1 MSSSIT
7 LPPPYPV
14 KVHSYLPLSSST
26 SSPAHPLQAYEHL
39 PDYDAQAS
47 PPSTQPPPN
56 VLVFI
61 GGLGDGP
68 HTIPYVRHL
77 ATYLSSSSNNNNNTP
92 ATASGSPA
100 PRYRVFEARLTSAF
114 SAFGYGSL
122 AQDARELAALV
133 RHLRGPLVGARRVVL
148 MGHSTGCQDCLEYVG
163 REGWA
168 EEGEGLKVDG
178 LVLQGPVSD
187 REAIGMTEDKR
198 EVEAALRVAER
209 MVREGRGGEVMA
221 TGEMPSGWRGSPV
234 TAYRWASLA
243 GVGGDDDY
251 FSSDLPDE
259 KLESVWGRLEQPV
272 LILPSEKDEWV
283 PADTDV
289 MGLVNRWKSFCKPGI
304 ASDLSGLIPGAN
316 HRVDN
321 PAGQEWLADR
331 VARFLAELE
340 K

>member
-148 MGHSTGCQDCLEYVG
+148 MGHSTGCQDCLE
-163 REGWA
+163 
-168 EEGEGLKVDG
+168 
-178 LVLQGPVSD
+178 
-187 REAIGMTEDKR
+187 
-198 EVEAALRVAER
+198 
-209 MVREGRGGEVMA
+209 
-221 TGEMPSGWRGSPV
+221 
-234 TAYRWASLA
+234 
-243 GVGGDDDY
+243 GDDDY